1 MMLKRLLL
9 SASVLA
15 LSTGAVSAQT
25 VTDAVATDQLE
36 TEIIVTGEK
45 ISRSLQETPTSV
57 AVTTARRLEME
68 NIETLSQVFQRT
80 ANVSETYG
88 GTGFTIRGLASRG
101 VSGGGDA
108 PLATV
113 YLDGAAIPDG
123 ILGSGPTDMW
133 DMAQVELF
141 RGPQSTLQGLNA
153 LAGAV
158 ILKTQDPTFDWDAR
172 IKAGVA
178 TAKTRTLAF
187 AGGGPL
193 VGDELAFRVS
203 AEKRASDGYV
213 YNVLRDRPAS
223 ELDSSQVRAKLLWR
237 PDALPDLEARLG
249 FSHYKRT
256 DGYIFTYVDTTIPDF
271 YEDRQANVDADQ
283 YNDIKADI
291 GTLDLSYA
299 LADGLSLSSV
309 TNYSETDYDRAYDGD
324 YGPEARSYGHNT
336 GDYKTFSQEMRLSY
350 DSDGLKGLLGAF
362 YYNRD
367 ETTGSTSRTLV
378 PTPTA
383 QIQGLLQGA
392 GLGAAAASSVASL
405 YTSAL
410 PNIPVRYNND
420 NPMKV
425 ETMAVFG
432 DGRMSLGLDG
442 LSLLAGFRYDR
453 ERNRVANAQTALFDG
468 TLPAPSA
475 YGASAPLITAINNG
489 VLGLVKQ
496 ASGNAAETRRTFH
509 AFLPKL
515 GAEMEWTDDLS
526 TSFIAQRG
534 YRSGGSSLNTARSQ
548 SFAYDP
554 EFTWNYELSM
564 RSQWLDDTLT
574 VNANVYYVDWK
585 DQQTSANFGLNLY
598 DRHTV
603 NAGQSHVY
611 GGELEISHR
620 LSSDL
625 DWYASIGHTRTKFDE
640 FKTNLGTATDYS
652 GREFPYAAHWTL
664 GGGVN
669 LRFGDG
675 FLANVNA
682 SYRSKVY
689 DDVTK
694 ANDPNSRLDART
706 LVNARLAYEVGDWT
720 FAVYANNLF
729 DEHYLQYNRS
739 EFSRALLGDPR
750 VVGLTVETRL

>member
-9 SASVLA
+9 SASALA
-15 LSTGAVSAQT
+15 LSAGAALAQT
-25 VTDAVATDQLE
+25 ATEQLE

-45 ISRSLQETPTSV
+45 VSRSLQETPTSV
-57 AVTTARRLEME
+57 AVTTARRLETE
-68 NIETLSQVFQRT
+68 NIETLAQVLQRT
-80 ANVSETYG
+80 ANVSETYS
-88 GTGFTIRGLASRG
+88 GTGFTIRGVASQG

-172 IKAGVA
+172 IKAGIA
-178 TAKTRTLAF
+178 TAKTRSLAF

-193 VGDELAFRVS
+193 VEDELAFRVS

-213 YNVLRDRPAS
+213 YNVLRDQPAS
-223 ELDSSQVRAKLLWR
+223 ELDSSNVRAKLLWR

-249 FSHYKRT
+249 FSHYRRT

-283 YNDIKADI
+283 YNDINADI
-291 GTLDLSYA
+291 VTLDLNYGLS
-299 LADGLSLSSV
+299 DGLSLSAV
-309 TNYSETDYDRAYDGD
+309 TNYSDTDYDRAYDGD
-324 YGPEARSYGHNT
+324 YGPTSRSYGRNW

-350 DSDGLKGLLGAF
+350 DSDWMKGLLGAF

-367 ETTGSTSRTLV
+367 QSTGSTSRTLV
-378 PTPTA
+378 PTPTS

-392 GLGAAAASSVASL
+392 GLNAAAASSIASL
-405 YTSAL
+405 YTTAL
-410 PNIPVRYNND
+410 PTIPVQYNND

-425 ETMAVFG
+425 ETMAIFA
-432 DGRMSLGLDG
+432 DGRVPLGLDG

-453 ERNRVANAQTALFDG
+453 ERNRVANAQTAIFDG
-468 TLPAPSA
+468 TFPTPSA
-475 YGASAPLITAINNG
+475 YGAYAPLITAINAG
-489 VLGLVKQ
+489 VQGLVDQ
-496 ASGNAAETRRTFH
+496 ASGNAEQSRRTFR

-515 GAEMEWTDDLS
+515 GTEMAWTDDLS
-526 TSFIAQRG
+526 TSFIVQRG

-554 EFTWNYELSM
+554 EFTWNYELSL
-564 RSQWLDDTLT
+564 RSQWLDGALT
-574 VNANVYYVDWK
+574 VNANAYYVDWK
-585 DQQTSANFGLNLY
+585 DQQANVNFGLNLY

-603 NAGQSHVY
+603 NAGQSHLY

-620 LSSDL
+620 LSDDL
-625 DWYASIGHTRTKFDE
+625 DWYAAIGHTRTKFDE

-664 GGGVN
+664 SGGVN

-682 SYRSKVY
+682 SYRGKVY
-689 DDVTK
+689 DDVSK
-694 ANDPNSRLDART
+694 ADDPTTRLDART

-720 FAVYANNLF
+720 FAIYANNLF